1 MTRRLVAC
9 ALAAAGLAGPATAT
23 AANPIPEGPSS
34 SLPQF
39 TGSPWSPRPVFA
51 PLPPRHPFMAPN
63 GSSNLHE
70 DAYQSDASQR
80 TGPLGRDMRRLS
92 TFYSRECGSVTFDSR
107 GRIVTVCVG
116 LDRPILK
123 LLDPKTLDEL
133 ATMDLP
139 PRRPG
144 DPTAAFTSF
153 GGGGYFYLDQR
164 DRAVIPT
171 TDLHIV
177 TVAVRGNAFVKESD
191 VDVSATLP
199 SDDSIISA
207 LPDWSGALWF
217 ASKSGVV
224 GRIDPATGAIHAKAL
239 DEPNGNSFAV
249 GDDGG
254 VYIVTDAALY
264 RFDAG
269 PDGGPSVTW
278 REPYGNTGQLK
289 PGQTEHGSGT
299 TPTLM
304 GDDLVAITD
313 NADPMNIVVMRRAP
327 TVSGARTLCTAPVF
341 DKGASAT
348 DNSLIATGDAMV
360 VENNYG
366 YSGPSATEQ
375 GRTTTGGLE
384 RVDVDRATG
393 TCAKRWHS
401 KEIAPSVV
409 AKLSRGN
416 GLVYTY
422 TKDRSSDNS
431 DGWYLTAL
439 DWATGRTVYKRL
451 AGEGLGFNNNY
462 APVTIGADGTAYV
475 GVLGGLVALRDA
487 TAPTQ
492 TDLSRPPAA
501 GAGAGAGAGA
511 PQGLRVGVRL
521 HRAGDRPGPSPR
533 PLAHRADVGPAHHRA
548 RPGRPAARPRP
559 QAQPP
564 AAVRHHRAR
573 RAPRLRARALL
584 IRRRSRAR
592 SSRGARSRCARDLP
606 APGSAA
612 GRAPSR
618 RPTAS
623 R

>member
-1 MTRRLVAC
+1 MRRAT
-9 ALAAAGLAGPATAT
+9 ALAALALSAAAAPAS
-23 AANPIPEGPSS
+23 AANPIPEGPN
-34 SLPQF
+34 SLPEF
-39 TGSPWSPRPVFA
+39 LGGAWTPKPVFA

-70 DAYQSDASQR
+70 DGYQTDASQR
-80 TGPLGRDMRRLS
+80 TGPLGRAMQRVS

-123 LLDPKTLDEL
+123 LLDPRTLDEL

-139 PRRPG
+139 PRKPG

-153 GGGGYFYLDQR
+153 GGGGYFYLDQQ

-171 TDLHIV
+171 TDLHVV
-177 TVAVRGNAFVKESD
+177 TVAVRGNAFVKQSD
-191 VDVSATLP
+191 VDLSSTMP

-207 LPDWSGALWF
+207 LPDWRGALWY
-217 ASKSGVV
+217 ATKSGVV
-224 GRIDPATGAIHAKAL
+224 GRIDPATGAIKSMAL
-239 DEPNGNSFAV
+239 HEPNGNSFAV

-254 VYIVTDAALY
+254 VYIVTDGALY

-269 PDGGPSVTW
+269 PDGAPAVTW
-278 REPYGNTGQLK
+278 RETYANTGQLK
-289 PGQTEHGSGT
+289 PGQTERGSGT

-313 NADPMNIVVMRRAP
+313 NADPMNVVVVKRAP
-327 TVSGARTLCTAPVF
+327 AVTGPRTLCTAPVF
-341 DKGASAT
+341 DKGASDT
-348 DNSLIATGDAMV
+348 DNSLIATDDAMV

-375 GRTTTGGLE
+375 GKTTTGGLE

-393 TCAKRWHS
+393 RCAKRWHS

-422 TKDRSSDNS
+422 TKDKTADGSDA
-431 DGWYLTAL
+431 WYLTAL
-439 DWATGRTVYKRL
+439 DWETGRTVYKRL
-451 AGEGLGFNNNY
+451 GGEGLGFNNNY

-487 TAPTQ
+487 TPPAQ
-492 TDLSRPPAA
+492 SDLSRPPAA
-501 GAGAGAGAGA
+501 GAPPGLHATVRVQKGRRYCIARVAGADRRLALTLTAQTARRRFVARDRAA
-511 PQGLRVGVRL
+511 PLRVRVRK
-521 HRAGDRPGPSPR
+521 R
-533 PLAHRADVGPAHHRA
+533 
-548 RPGRPAARPRP
+548 GRT
-559 QAQPP
+559 
-564 AAVRHHRAR
+564 
-573 RAPRLRARALL
+573 LRFIVTMRDGRTALVDT
-584 IRRRSRAR
+584 
-592 SSRGARSRCARDLP
+592 RC
-606 APGSAA
+606 
-612 GRAPSR
+612 
-618 RPTAS
+618 
-623 R
+623 

>member
-1 MTRRLVAC
+1 LLAVA
-9 ALAAAGLAGPATAT
+9 ALLLAAAAPAN
-23 AANPIPEGPSS
+23 AARPIPEGSTSAPA
-34 SLPQF
+34 F
-39 TGSPWSPRPVFA
+39 TGSPWTPDPVFA

-70 DAYQSDASQR
+70 DGYQSDASQR
-80 TGPLGRDMRRLS
+80 TGPLGRAMSRVT
-92 TFYSRECGSVTFDSR
+92 TFYAHECGSITFDSK

-139 PRRPG
+139 PRKPG

-153 GGGGYFYLDQR
+153 GGGGYFYLDDK

-171 TDLHIV
+171 TDLHV
-177 TVAVRGNAFVKESD
+177 YTVEEKGNAFVKVGDADLSPY
-191 VDVSATLP
+191 LP

-207 LPDWSGALWF
+207 LPDWHGALWF

-224 GRIDPATGAIHAKAL
+224 GRIDPATGAVKVKAL
-239 DEPNGNSFAV
+239 GEPNGNSFAV

-264 RFDAG
+264 RFDTG
-269 PDGGPSVTW
+269 PDGAPTVTW
-278 REPYGNTGQLK
+278 RETYPNTGQLK

-313 NADPMNIVVMRRAP
+313 NADPMDIVVMKRAP
-327 TVSGARTLCTAPVF
+327 TVTGPRTLCTAPVF
-341 DKGASAT
+341 GKGASDT
-348 DNSLIATGDAMV
+348 DNSLIATDDAMV

-366 YSGPSATEQ
+366 YSGPAAVEQ
-375 GRTTTGGLE
+375 GKTTTGGLE

-393 TCAKRWHS
+393 RCTRRWHS
-401 KEIAPSVV
+401 DEAAPSVV

-422 TKDRSSDNS
+422 TKDKSSDNS
-431 DGWYLTAL
+431 DPWHLTAL
-439 DWATGRTVYKRL
+439 DWNTGRTVYKRL

-462 APVTIGADGTAYV
+462 APVTIGPDGTAYV

-487 TAPTQ
+487 TPPAQ
-492 TDLSRPPAA
+492 SDLSQGPK
-501 GAGAGAGAGA
+501 AGA
-511 PQGLRVGVRL
+511 PAGLR
-521 HRAGDRPGPSPR
+521 
-533 PLAHRADVGPAHHRA
+533 A
-548 RPGRPAARPRP
+548 RIT
-559 QAQPP
+559 
-564 AAVRHHRAR
+564 VRHGRRFCIAR
-573 RAPRLRARALL
+573 VAGADRRLATRLSMFNARGRFVARDRTAPLRLRARRH
-584 IRRRSRAR
+584 RRTLRFVLTTRDGRRAAVR
-592 SSRGARSRCARDLP
+592 TRC
-606 APGSAA
+606 
-612 GRAPSR
+612 
-618 RPTAS
+618 
-623 R
+623 